1 MFITPGKFVS
11 YHAVVPVHEEL
22 PDVAFQVKVSPLL
35 CPKTCPTTPSI
46 TANNPT
52 HFPSLKT
59 GEAEAAARLWRV
71 AGDGCRVSGV
81 GMLAETPLWRAEDE
95 EVGIRRFRRCE
106 EIQSGRNL

>member
-1 MFITPGKFVS
+1 LVVPDRLVIPSELVL

-59 GEAEAAARLWRV
+59 GEAIFQTGRR
-71 AGDGCRVSGV
+71 G
-81 GMLAETPLWRAEDE
+81 
-95 EVGIRRFRRCE
+95 RRFGILDVGCWMLE
-106 EIQSGRNL
+106 